1 MQRTA
6 RVFLQLDAGSP
17 ARWLIAEDSGGQAT
31 VCDGQ
36 GRLLND
42 DRLSA
47 GGESLLA
54 NGAESRL
61 NAR

>member
-1 MQRTA
+1 
-6 RVFLQLDAGSP
+6 
-17 ARWLIAEDSGGQAT
+17 
-31 VCDGQ
+31 
-36 GRLLND
+36 LND